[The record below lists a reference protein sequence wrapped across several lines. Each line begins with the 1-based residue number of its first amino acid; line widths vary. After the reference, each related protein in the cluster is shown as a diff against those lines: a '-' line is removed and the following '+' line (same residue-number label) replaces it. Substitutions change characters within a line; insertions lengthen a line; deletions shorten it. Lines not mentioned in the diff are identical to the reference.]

1 LHHYNPSRAYVDAV
15 LRYARRIASDRPTF
29 FALYSWQVFVK
40 TPSGDRRVT
49 GPGLP

>member
-1 LHHYNPSRAYVDAV
+1 MQA
-15 LRYARRIASDRPTF
+15 DRTMF

-40 TPSGDRRVT
+40 TPGGDRRVT